1 MSPRSEVLR
10 VGVTYY
16 TVSNHA
22 YFLGTVALLNSLRV
36 TGNDGPLFV
45 LDAGLMPE
53 ERTALEAHANV
64 VSIPED
70 RGHPVLL
77 KPYPYVLHGT
87 GVIVVID
94 SDIIVTSS
102 LAPIT
107 TLAQDGKICV
117 CPAWVEAAR
126 TRWFREWEDTLQLRA
141 PLRREDWV
149 HDGFVVFDTAHWPDL
164 LEHWWEVCKLVPSN
178 DIFTSGAPFN
188 AGDAD
193 ALNALLMSEIPRAKV
208 AILDPGDEVYAGD
221 VRIDDIETLACS
233 VDGRPAR
240 FIHVPDRPKPWEH
253 RGWLRHG
260 AAVYLRLMRRLLFD
274 SDATLRLDAGRV
286 PIWLRPGLRG
296 ELLLPALGGVTE
308 TFVSMAQRVP
318 DPVRERLRR
327 LRREVA

>member
-1 MSPRSEVLR
+1 MLAVS
-10 VGVTYY
+10 YY

-36 TGNDGPLFV
+36 TGNDGSLFV
-45 LDAGLMPE
+45 LDTGLMLE
-53 ERTALEAHANV
+53 ERTALEAHTKV

-77 KPYPYVLHGT
+77 KPYPYLFEAS

-107 TLAQDGKICV
+107 TVAQEGKICV

-126 TRWFREWEDTLQLRA
+126 TRWFPDWEHTLQLRA

-149 HDGFVVFDTAHWPDL
+149 HDGLVVFDTAHWPDL
-164 LEHWWEVCKLVPSN
+164 LERWWEVCSLVPSN
-178 DIFTSGAPFN
+178 EIFTSGAPFN

-193 ALNALLMSEIPRAKV
+193 ALNALLMSEVPREGL
-208 AILDPGDEVYAGD
+208 AILPPGEEVFAGD
-221 VRIDDIETLACS
+221 VAIDDMQTLACS

-253 RGWLRHG
+253 SGWLRRG
-260 AAVYLRLMRRLLFD
+260 GAVYLRLMRRLLFGD
-274 SDATLRLDAGRV
+274 DATIRLSASQV

-296 ELLLPALGGVTE
+296 KLALPALGGVTE
-308 TFVSMAQRVP
+308 VLGFFAHRVP
-318 DPVRERLRR
+318 NPVRERLRR
-327 LRREVA
+327 LRRKVV

>member
-1 MSPRSEVLR
+1 V
-10 VGVTYY
+10 VTVAVTYY

-36 TGNDGPLFV
+36 TANDGPFVV

-53 ERTALEAHANV
+53 ERAALEAHANV
-64 VSIPED
+64 VSVPED

-77 KPYPYVLHGT
+77 KPYPYVVGAS
-87 GVIVVID
+87 GMIVVID

-107 TLAQDGKICV
+107 SLAQEGKICV
-117 CPAWVEAAR
+117 CPAWAEAAR
-126 TRWFREWEDTLQLRA
+126 TRWFPEWEHTLQLRA

-164 LEHWWEVCKLVPSN
+164 LERWWEVCGLVPSS
-178 DIFTSGAPFN
+178 DIFRSAAPFN

-193 ALNALLMSEIPRAKV
+193 ALNALLMSEIPREGL
-208 AILDPGDEVYAGD
+208 AILPPGEEVFAGD
-221 VRIDDIETLACS
+221 VRIDDIDTLACS

-240 FIHVPDRPKPWEH
+240 FIHVPDRPKPWE
-253 RGWLRHG
+253 RWGWLRHG
-260 AAVYLRLMRRLLFD
+260 AAVYLRLMRRLLFGN
-274 SDATLRLDAGRV
+274 DATLRLDADRV
-286 PIWLRPGLRG
+286 SIWLRPGLG
-296 ELLLPALGGVTE
+296 GKLALPALGGVTYA
-308 TFVSMAQRVP
+308 FVSLAHRVP

>member
-1 MSPRSEVLR
+1 
-10 VGVTYY
+10 VGVSYY

-36 TGNDGPLFV
+36 TGNDGQLVV
-45 LDAGLMPE
+45 LDAGLTPE
-53 ERTALEAHANV
+53 ERSALKAHANV
-64 VSIPED
+64 VSVSED

-77 KPYPYVLHGT
+77 KPFPYLLGSS
-87 GVIVVID
+87 GVIVVLD

-102 LAPIT
+102 LTPIT
-107 TLAQDGKICV
+107 SLAQEGKICV
-117 CPAWVEAAR
+117 CPAWEEKAR
-126 TRWFREWEDTLQLRA
+126 TRWFPEWEDTLRLRA

-149 HDGFVVFDTAHWPDL
+149 HDGVVVFDTAHWPDL
-164 LEHWWEVCKLVPSN
+164 LERWWEVCSLVPPSE
-178 DIFTSGAPFN
+178 IFANGAPFN

-193 ALNALLMSEIPRAKV
+193 ALNALLMSEVPREGL
-208 AILDPGDEVYAGD
+208 AILPPGEEVFAGN
-221 VRIDDIETLACS
+221 VRIDDVETLACS
-233 VDGRPAR
+233 VDGRSAT
-240 FIHVPDRPKPWEH
+240 FIHVPDRPKPWEN

-260 AAVYLRLMRRLLFD
+260 AAVYLQLMRRLLFG

-296 ELLLPALGGVTE
+296 KLALPAIGGVTHA
-308 TFVSMAQRVP
+308 FVSLAQRVP